1 MDNTVSPLQQEI
13 KALTENNEALLKSK
27 SKLQQEVLLLKRQ
40 LIAQDKNL
48 KLIDDQ
54 ETSLSTQGGLLAE
67 KEKEIAALLLQN
79 EQLNSQVRDLEKE
92 KAGLSEENI
101 RLRKL
106 KWYQLLMG
114 KK

>member
-1 MDNTVSPLQQEI
+1 MDNTAAHLQQEI
-13 KALTENNEALLKSK
+13 TTLTEHNEALLKSK

-40 LIAQDKNL
+40 LITQDKNI
-48 KLIDDQ
+48 KLIDNQ
-54 ETSLSTQGGLLAE
+54 ETSLSTQNRLLAE
-67 KEKEIAALLLQN
+67 KENEIAGLLLQA
-79 EQLNSQVRDLEKE
+79 EQLQNEIQDLRKE
-92 KAGLSEENI
+92 IEHVTEENL